1 MDAQINEL
9 KRKIP
14 KYRVVSIT
22 CQTRSCK
29 LATLSHDQLMFF
41 YNEPLLKKIELHALL
56 ASATPFMAAQSEKAK
71 ENFLRMYSIEV
82 LKKGKVLAL
91 EGRLQER
98 AYIVVKGDIAFY
110 RRLYK
115 LESTNKRERD
125 KE

>member
-1 MDAQINEL
+1 
-9 KRKIP
+9 
-14 KYRVVSIT
+14 
-22 CQTRSCK
+22 
-29 LATLSHDQLMFF
+29 MFF

-71 ENFLRMYSIEV
+71 ENFLRMYNIEV
-82 LKKGKVLAL
+82 LNKGKVLAL

-98 AYIVVKGDIAFY
+98 AYIVVKGDIAYY

-115 LESTNKRERD
+115 LESTNNEARD